1 MNRKPDVIR
10 ALVVVFSVGLMISGL
25 TTLAASDS
33 NAAAGSGTDLSSIMS
48 QQDDSSVTFRNN

>member
-10 ALVVVFSVGLMISGL
+10 ALVVVFAVGLMISGL

-33 NAAAGSGTDLSSIMS
+33 NAAAGSGADLPFIMS
-48 QQDDSSVTFRNN
+48 QQDEGGVTFRNN

>member
-10 ALVVVFSVGLMISGL
+10 ALVVVFTVGLMISGL

-33 NAAAGSGTDLSSIMS
+33 NAAGSGADLSSIMS
-48 QQDDSSVTFRNN
+48 QQDEGDATFRNN